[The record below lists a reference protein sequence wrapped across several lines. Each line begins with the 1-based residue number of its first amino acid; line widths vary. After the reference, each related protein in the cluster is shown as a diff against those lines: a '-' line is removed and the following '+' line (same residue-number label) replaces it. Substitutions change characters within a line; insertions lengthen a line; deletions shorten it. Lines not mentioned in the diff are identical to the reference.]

1 MANKI
6 LLETIISNLSEA
18 VRVIK
23 ANKIRTFL
31 TALGI
36 IFGVAAVITMLA
48 IGKGAEQEILAQL
61 DLVGVNNIVVTP
73 IPDEVEANNSEAEE
87 DDSGAAETI
96 RFSKGLDLLDVTS
109 IKNNIPTVKMLS
121 PEIILETYMINKG
134 RQSSVRLIGVT
145 NSFFQTSNVHIGQGE
160 NFTDIQTTSALPV
173 CIIGEKV
180 EKKLFTGESAIG
192 KHIKVKDVWLK
203 VIGIIEEKLISET
216 AQENLGIRDLNQ
228 DIYIPIKTFLVR
240 YKDRKIISDEP
251 IDFGSGM
258 VVISSGNN
266 GPKKRLPRG
275 NYHQIDKL
283 TIQVNNSNELKSTA
297 EVVSKML
304 KRKHNGM
311 LDFEITIPI
320 NLLKQQQK
328 TKQIFNIVLSIIAGI
343 SLLIGGI
350 GIMNIMLASILER
363 TKEIG
368 IMKAIGATKQDIILQ
383 FLSESILISLSGG
396 IIGCIL
402 GIVASYILEFATDI
416 ETIVS
421 VSSILLSFFVAT
433 FIGLIFGVLPAK
445 SAANKNPI
453 EAIRHE

>member
-1 MANKI
+1 MINKI
-6 LLETIISNLSEA
+6 LLETVKSNITEA
-18 VRVIK
+18 VRVIL

-61 DLVGVNNIVVTP
+61 ELVGVNNIVITP
-73 IPDEVEANNSEAEE
+73 IPDKPDENETDEE
-87 DDSGAAETI
+87 DSGALETV
-96 RFSKGLDLLDVTS
+96 RFSKGLDLLDVAS
-109 IKNNIPTVKMLS
+109 IQNNIPTVKKIS
-121 PEIILETYMINKG
+121 PEIILETYMIKKG
-134 RQSSVRLIGVT
+134 RQSPVKLIGVT
-145 NSFFQTSNVHIGQGE
+145 NTFFETSNVHIGQGR
-160 NFTDIQTTSALPV
+160 NFTELQLLNALPV

-180 EKKLFTGESAIG
+180 EKKLFTGESALG
-192 KHIKVKDVWLK
+192 KYIKVKDVWLK

-228 DIYIPIKTFLVR
+228 DVYIPIKTFLVR
-240 YKDRKIISDEP
+240 YKDRKILSDQP
-251 IDFGSGM
+251 LDTGSGM
-258 VVISSGNN
+258 IIISGNN
-266 GPKKRLPRG
+266 SGPKERKARG

-283 TIQVNNSNELKSTA
+283 TVQVGNSSELKATA

-304 KRKHNGM
+304 RRKHNGM
-311 LDFEITIPI
+311 LDFEISIPI

-383 FLSESILISLSGG
+383 FLSESVLISLGGG
-396 IIGCIL
+396 IIGCVL

-421 VSSILLSFFVAT
+421 MGSILLSFLVST

>member
-1 MANKI
+1 MMNKI
-6 LLETIISNLSEA
+6 LIETIKSNLTEA
-18 VRVIK
+18 VRVIL
-23 ANKIRTFL
+23 ANKVRTLL

-48 IGKGAEQEILAQL
+48 IGKGAEKEILSQL
-61 DLVGVNNIVVTP
+61 ELVGVNNILITP
-73 IPDEVEANNSEAEE
+73 IPDDPDENKSEEE
-87 DDSGAAETI
+87 DDTGASETI
-96 RFSKGLDLLDVTS
+96 RFSKGLDLLDVSS
-109 IKNNIPTVKMLS
+109 IQKNIPTIKQLS
-121 PEIILETYMINKG
+121 PEIIMETYMIKKG
-134 RQSSVRLIGVT
+134 RQSAVKLIGVT
-145 NSFFQTSNVHIGQGE
+145 NSFFETANVNIGRGK
-160 NFTDIQTTSALPV
+160 NFTNSQSLNAQPV

-192 KHIKVKDVWLK
+192 KQIKVKDVWLK

-228 DIYIPIKTFLVR
+228 DIYIPIQTFLVR
-240 YKDRKIISDEP
+240 YKNRKILVDQP
-251 IDFGSGM
+251 MPQGM
-258 VVISSGNN
+258 FVISGGSN
-266 GPKKRLPRG
+266 GPKKRTPRG
-275 NYHQIDKL
+275 NYHQIDRL
-283 TIQVNNSNELKSTA
+283 TVQVHNSNELQSTA
-297 EVVSKML
+297 EVISKML

-311 LDFEITIPI
+311 MDFEITIPI

-368 IMKAIGATKQDIILQ
+368 IIKAIGATKQDIVLQ
-383 FLSESILISLSGG
+383 FLSESVLISLGGG

-402 GIVASYILEFATDI
+402 GIVGAYILELTTGI
-416 ETIVS
+416 ETIVTLG
-421 VSSILLSFFVAT
+421 SILLSFLVAT
-433 FIGLIFGVLPAK
+433 LIGLIFGVLPAK

>member
-1 MANKI
+1 MIDTIRIETIKSNFTEAIRVILANK
-6 LLETIISNLSEA
+6 
-18 VRVIK
+18 VR
-23 ANKIRTFL
+23 TLL

-48 IGKGAEQEILAQL
+48 IGKGAEREILAQL
-61 DLVGVNNIVVTP
+61 ELVGVNNIVVTP
-73 IPDEVEANNSEAEE
+73 IPDDPDENNSEQE
-87 DDSGAAETI
+87 DDTGASETI
-96 RFSKGLDLLDVTS
+96 RFSKGLDLLDVNS
-109 IKNNIPTVKMLS
+109 IQSNIPTIKQLS
-121 PEIILETYMINKG
+121 PEIIMETYMIKKG
-134 RQSSVRLIGVT
+134 RQSSVKLIGVT
-145 NSFFQTSNVHIGQGE
+145 NSFFETSNINIGQGK
-160 NFTDIQTTSALPV
+160 NFTASQAINAQPV
-173 CIIGEKV
+173 CVIGEKV

-192 KHIKVKDVWLK
+192 KQIKVKDVWLK

-240 YKDRKIISDEP
+240 YKDRKIIVDQP
-251 IDFGSGM
+251 MPQGM
-258 VVISSGNN
+258 FMINGGNN
-266 GPKKRLPRG
+266 GPKKRTPRG

-311 LDFEITIPI
+311 MDFEITIPI

-368 IMKAIGATKQDIILQ
+368 IIKAIGATKQDIVLQ

-402 GIVASYILEFATDI
+402 GIAGAYILELTTGI
-416 ETIVS
+416 ETIVTMG
-421 VSSILLSFFVAT
+421 SILLSFLVAT
-433 FIGLIFGVLPAK
+433 LIGLIFGVLPAK
-445 SAANKNPI
+445 AAANKNPI

>member
-1 MANKI
+1 MIDKI
-6 LLETIISNLSEA
+6 LLETIKSNLNEA
-18 VRVIK
+18 IRVIL
-23 ANKIRTFL
+23 ANKIRTLL

-48 IGKGAEQEILAQL
+48 IGKGAEKEILSQL
-61 DLVGVNNIVVTP
+61 ELVGVNNIVVTP
-73 IPDEVEANNSEAEE
+73 IPDEPDENESEQEQE
-87 DDSGAAETI
+87 SGATETI
-96 RFSKGLDLLDVTS
+96 RFSKGLDLLDVAS
-109 IKNNIPTVKMLS
+109 ITTNIPTVKSTS
-121 PEIILETYMINKG
+121 PEIIMETYMIKKG
-134 RQSSVRLIGVT
+134 RQSSVKLIGVT
-145 NSFFQTSNVHIGQGE
+145 NSFFQTSNVRIGRGKK
-160 NFTDIQTTSALPV
+160 FTESQLRSAQPV

-192 KHIKVKDVWLK
+192 KQIKVKDVWLR

-240 YKDRKIISDEP
+240 YKDRKIIVDQP
-251 IDFGSGM
+251 MPQGMFVINNGS
-258 VVISSGNN
+258 
-266 GPKKRLPRG
+266 GPKKRTPRG
-275 NYHQIDKL
+275 NYHQIDRL
-283 TIQVNNSNELKSTA
+283 TVQVNNSNELKSTA

-368 IMKAIGATKQDIILQ
+368 IMKAIGATKQDIIFQ

-402 GIVASYILEFATDI
+402 GILGAYVLELATDI
-416 ETIVS
+416 ETIVTM
-421 VSSILLSFFVAT
+421 SSIFLSFAVAT
-433 FIGLIFGVLPAK
+433 LIGLIFGVLPAK

>member
-1 MANKI
+1 MTNKI
-6 LLETIISNLSEA
+6 LLETIKSNLSEA
-18 VRVIK
+18 IRVIS
-23 ANKIRTFL
+23 ANKVRTFL

-61 DLVGVNNIVVTP
+61 ELVGVNNIVVTP
-73 IPDEVEANNSEAEE
+73 IPDEADENESDSEEE
-87 DDSGAAETI
+87 GGASETI

-109 IKNNIPTVKMLS
+109 IQENIPTVKKLS
-121 PEIILETYMINKG
+121 PEIIMETYMIKKG
-134 RQSSVRLIGVT
+134 RQSPVKIIGVT
-145 NSFFQTSNVHIGQGE
+145 NSFFETSNVHIGQGE
-160 NFTDIQTTSALPV
+160 NFTEVQAVNALPV
-173 CIIGEKV
+173 CVIGEKV

-203 VIGIIEEKLISET
+203 VIGIIEEKLISDT

-240 YKDRKIISDEP
+240 YKDRKIISDQP
-251 IDFGSGM
+251 IDFGGGIIM
-258 VVISSGNN
+258 ISGNDN
-266 GPKKRLPRG
+266 GPKKRKPRG

-283 TIQVNNSNELKSTA
+283 TIQVNNSNELKATA

-311 LDFEITIPI
+311 LDFEISIPI

-368 IMKAIGATKQDIILQ
+368 IMKAIGATKQDIIMQ

-402 GIVASYILEFATDI
+402 GIIASYALELATDI

-421 VSSILLSFFVAT
+421 MGSILLSFLVAT